1 MTDPAPERTRA
12 PGDRP
17 PASARSWLAGAAIA
31 LGAFAAGTLLAE
43 ALGAVNL
50 GTALGVGQIAF
61 AIALMWVM
69 LRD

>member
-1 MTDPAPERTRA
+1 MTDPHPEGTRA

-17 PASARSWLAGAAIA
+17 PASARSWLTGAAIA
-31 LGAFAAGTLLAE
+31 LGAFVAGTLVAE
-43 ALGAVNL
+43 AFGAVNL